1 MIFQPHFPVVI
12 DSLRVFTLNTVLYHG
27 KMFHCMYGIV
37 SGHVENRPDSSP
49 LILCLRHLF
58 CVAMAV
64 VSCLDHSDHHYAWF
78 NSQWRVGQ
86 SGSPRTTCEEGRGV

>member
-1 MIFQPHFPVVI
+1 MAKCF
-12 DSLRVFTLNTVLYHG
+12 N
-27 KMFHCMYGIV
+27 CMYRIV

-49 LILCLRHLF
+49 LILCLHHLF

-78 NSQWRVGQ
+78 NSQWWVGQ